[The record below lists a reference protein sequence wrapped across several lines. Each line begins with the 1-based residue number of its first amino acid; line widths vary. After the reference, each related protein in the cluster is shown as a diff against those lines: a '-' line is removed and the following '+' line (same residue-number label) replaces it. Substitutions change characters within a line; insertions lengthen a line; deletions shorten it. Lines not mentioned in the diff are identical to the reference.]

1 MANEAQEAAAA
12 LLQALAVF
20 KFTPQQAFQ
29 VETLAAFG
37 MSFGVRRNAFE
48 DGLQYLLDNNLLV
61 RDGEVDLHLTELGCE
76 KMREAV
82 DEASRLAA
90 ARRKARGTVVPEEVR
105 RKRDALAGVP
115 CQVNW
120 CDDNDLDDENMEGA
134 GPGGDLNPFGWY
146 VVGTTGGGNAIV
158 VRVDDPGV
166 YYADHEWDADN
177 TADGVRRAL
186 LPLAPSID
194 GFRRSVVEIDARLDE
209 ID

>member
-20 KFTPQQAFQ
+20 KFTPQQVFQ

-48 DGLQYLLDNNLLV
+48 DGLQYLLDNDLLV

-120 CDDNDLDDENMEGA
+120 CDDGLIDDENMEGA
-134 GPGGDLNPFGWY
+134 GPGGWLNVFGWY
-146 VVGTTGGGNAIV
+146 VG
-158 VRVDDPGV
+158 P
-166 YYADHEWDADN
+166 
-177 TADGVRRAL
+177 
-186 LPLAPSID
+186 
-194 GFRRSVVEIDARLDE
+194 
-209 ID
+209 